1 MTEDEIVS
9 AAEHAAI
16 AAAGKS
22 IETSLAATIAMM
34 ITAYLEAKHEAQW
47 SGRSEGQNDA

>member
-9 AAEHAAI
+9 AAGHAAI

-34 ITAYLEAKHEAQW
+34 ITAYLDAERVASWK
-47 SGRSEGQNDA
+47 GKDLNDA